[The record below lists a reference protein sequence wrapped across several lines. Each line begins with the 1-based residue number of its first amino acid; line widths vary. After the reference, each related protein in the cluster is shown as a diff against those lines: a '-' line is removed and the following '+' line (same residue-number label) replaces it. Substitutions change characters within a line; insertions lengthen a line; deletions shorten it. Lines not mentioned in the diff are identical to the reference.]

1 MALILLLLTN
11 MIMGMTL
18 TAMEKKTLREQ
29 IEQRMLDIAN
39 VASAQV
45 NGDELKT
52 ITPKDRNNE
61 IYQRT
66 YNTLHTFQNN
76 IELEYIYLIA
86 PLDDG
91 TFTFGIDPDEEDP
104 GKYGE
109 LIETTDALK
118 NAAKGTPDVDKTPHS
133 DDWGR
138 FYSAYSPIMDSQG
151 NVIAIVGVD
160 FDADWYD
167 EKMNTHKAAGIILT
181 MVALTI
187 GIVLSFVIMSQNRKR
202 FIAMLKSIDELDKE
216 TKKLDDI
223 IMQSSVKKLDMLPNE
238 NSSVLKTLAAGES
251 MKAAPVNEYDEVHTS
266 IEAVYNKLQ
275 KYLKYVDSEVYTD
288 DTTGVYNKAAYK
300 KRICE
305 LDEQIAKGEADF
317 SVAFFDINGIK
328 KIYTH
333 HGFEAGE
340 KLMYECALLL
350 MKVFGKEN
358 VYHITGDEFIVLI
371 DGKSKFDME
380 DYFTKLDIKLDKYNK
395 DHVMEHPLSVSKGS
409 ATYDSNKYDS
419 YRKTFIAA
427 EARCKKDKDDFYGRV
442 LT

>member
-1 MALILLLLTN
+1 MLYNNINRKYLQPIFTTNTHKIKRFRDADTPFAGRKERCIMDNKDPKVRTSKRNFIMALILLLLTN
-11 MIMGMTL
+11 MIMGITL

-29 IEQRMLDIAN
+29 IEQRMLDVAN

-76 IELEYIYLIA
+76 IELEYIYIIA

-109 LIETTDALK
+109 LIEATDALK

-133 DDWGR
+133 DKWGR

-181 MVALTI
+181 MVALTV
-187 GIVLSFVIMSQNRKR
+187 GIVLSFIIMSQNRKR
-202 FIAMLKSIDELDKE
+202 FTAMLKSIDELDKE

-223 IMQSSVKKLDMLPNE
+223 IMQSSIKKLDMLPNE
-238 NSSVLKTLAAGES
+238 NNSVLKTLAAGES
-251 MKAAPVNEYDEVHTS
+251 M
-266 IEAVYNKLQ
+266 
-275 KYLKYVDSEVYTD
+275 
-288 DTTGVYNKAAYK
+288 
-300 KRICE
+300 
-305 LDEQIAKGEADF
+305 
-317 SVAFFDINGIK
+317 
-328 KIYTH
+328 
-333 HGFEAGE
+333 
-340 KLMYECALLL
+340 
-350 MKVFGKEN
+350 
-358 VYHITGDEFIVLI
+358 
-371 DGKSKFDME
+371 
-380 DYFTKLDIKLDKYNK
+380 
-395 DHVMEHPLSVSKGS
+395 
-409 ATYDSNKYDS
+409 
-419 YRKTFIAA
+419 
-427 EARCKKDKDDFYGRV
+427 
-442 LT
+442 

>member
-1 MALILLLLTN
+1 M
-11 MIMGMTL
+11 
-18 TAMEKKTLREQ
+18 
-29 IEQRMLDIAN
+29 
-39 VASAQV
+39 
-45 NGDELKT
+45 
-52 ITPKDRNNE
+52 
-61 IYQRT
+61 
-66 YNTLHTFQNN
+66 
-76 IELEYIYLIA
+76 
-86 PLDDG
+86 
-91 TFTFGIDPDEEDP
+91 
-104 GKYGE
+104 
-109 LIETTDALK
+109 
-118 NAAKGTPDVDKTPHS
+118 
-133 DDWGR
+133 
-138 FYSAYSPIMDSQG
+138 
-151 NVIAIVGVD
+151 
-160 FDADWYD
+160 
-167 EKMNTHKAAGIILT
+167 
-181 MVALTI
+181 
-187 GIVLSFVIMSQNRKR
+187 
-202 FIAMLKSIDELDKE
+202 
-216 TKKLDDI
+216 
-223 IMQSSVKKLDMLPNE
+223 
-238 NSSVLKTLAAGES
+238 
-251 MKAAPVNEYDEVHTS
+251 
-266 IEAVYNKLQ
+266 
-275 KYLKYVDSEVYTD
+275 KYVDSEVYTD

-380 DYFTKLDIKLDKYNK
+380 DYFTKLEIKLDKYNK

-409 ATYDSNKYDS
+409 ATYDSNKFDS

>member
-52 ITPKDRNNE
+52 ITLKDRNNE

-66 YNTLHTFQNN
+66 YNTLYTFQNN
-76 IELEYIYLIA
+76 IELEYIYIIA

-91 TFTFGIDPDEEDP
+91 TFTFGIDPETEDP
-104 GKYGE
+104 GEYGE
-109 LIETTDALK
+109 FIEATDALK

-133 DDWGR
+133 DKWGR

-151 NVIAIVGVD
+151 NVIALVGVD

-181 MVALTI
+181 MVALTV
-187 GIVLSFVIMSQNRKR
+187 GIVLSFIIMSQNRKR

-223 IMQSSVKKLDMLPNE
+223 IMQSSIKKFDMLPNE

-266 IEAVYNKLQ
+266 IEAVYNKQ
-275 KYLKYVDSEVYTD
+275 KKYLKYVDAEIYTD
-288 DTTGVYNKAAYK
+288 DTTGVLNKAAYK
-300 KRICE
+300 NKITE
-305 LDEQIAKGEADF
+305 LDEDIAKGEADF

-340 KLMYECALLL
+340 KLMYDCALLL
-350 MKVFGKEN
+350 KNVFGKDH
-358 VYHITGDEFIVLI
+358 VYHVTGDEFVVLI
-371 DGKSKFDME
+371 NSKSRFDME
-380 DYFTKLDIKLDKYNK
+380 DYFTKLDIMLKKYNQ
-395 DHVMEHPLSVSKGS
+395 DHVMEHPLSIAKGS
-409 ATYDSNKYDS
+409 ATFDKMKFDS
-419 YRKTFIAA
+419 YRNTFVEA
-427 EARCKKDKDDFYGRV
+427 EARCKKDKDNFYGKV